1 MADNN
6 KRKQQKSDNEKE
18 AKIQK
23 KDKLEGRKKT
33 DLEEGENRY
42 GRETYMEQLGNIF
55 LSHQNSLNPGRNGFV
70 TDNVHCTKQTVMEQL
85 KRLETD
91 KSLD

>member
-1 MADNN
+1 
-6 KRKQQKSDNEKE
+6 
-18 AKIQK
+18 
-23 KDKLEGRKKT
+23 
-33 DLEEGENRY
+33 LEEGENRY

-91 KSLD
+91 KSIG